1 MVIIIQN
8 KQRNAIFGEARLF
21 PTELSKSLNYFV
33 EKHWKKYWKT
43 HHFGNF
49 FSPFYFGTVIT
60 QDMFFF
66 CCMQEDHPCQLSQIK
81 YNVLWWTF
89 PNLNDSLT
97 VLLATMISFRKA
109 ELVDCV
115 TLIKLRRWTLYACN
129 VDIDTYACIY
139 KKITLHSFSS
149 LAKSLLQNY
158 NIQM

>member
-1 MVIIIQN
+1 MQFLV
-8 KQRNAIFGEARLF
+8 KQDY
-21 PTELSKSLNYFV
+21 SQLNYQNLWTILLRNTG
-33 EKHWKKYWKT
+33 KNIGKPIT
-43 HHFGNF
+43 L
-49 FSPFYFGTVIT
+49 VISFPPSILEQLLH
-60 QDMFFF
+60 QDIFFF
-66 CCMQEDHPCQLSQIK
+66 CYMQEDYPCQLSQIK